1 MKRFHQT
8 QEITFRQC
16 DPAGIVFYP
25 RYFEM
30 MNDAI
35 ERFFRD
41 IVGWPYRQMHGTDRR
56 GVPAV
61 SANMEF
67 VMPARLGDLLDWQL
81 SIDRLGRSS
90 ATFRLVAC
98 LDKTAVVSGS
108 TTIVH
113 TDLERMKS
121 LPWAADVRSVLA
133 DYCHPEAGE

>member
-1 MKRFHQT
+1 
-8 QEITFRQC
+8 
-16 DPAGIVFYP
+16 
-25 RYFEM
+25 M

-67 VMPARLGDLLDWQL
+67 MMPARLGDRLDWQL
-81 SIDRLGRSS
+81 SVDRLGRSS
-90 ATFRLVAC
+90 ATFRLEAY
-98 LDKTAVVSGS
+98 LDETAVVSVC

-113 TDLERMKS
+113 TDLDRMKS
-121 LPWAADVRSVLA
+121 LPWTAEVRSVLS
-133 DYCHPEAGE
+133 DYCHAEGGE